1 MPTLDWTG
9 KQNAV
14 ELAKK
19 IPYRLLDFDSALSCG
34 EKNSG
39 NLIVQGDNLDALKS
53 LLPYY
58 RQSVK
63 CIYIDPP
70 YNTGSAF
77 EHYDDNLEHSTWLSM
92 MYPRLELLQQ
102 FLSDDGFFCCEIDDS
117 EGQYLKVLCDEIF
130 GRQNYLTTIYVQV
143 RYPNKTLKEDMNFH
157 KEIEQIH
164 VYRNS
169 PLATPKLN
177 TSDSGFEK
185 FVYEIE
191 ETEKPLTT
199 FKLGGKKVE
208 VFIKGQYKIRK
219 NIGSKYGLKE
229 IWATGTILDG
239 NSSGRFFRDFLMGRY
254 LDDGYG
260 ILYKVYG
267 IGDDMFDYRYFTGP
281 QRVGATKGKYYQGVP
296 KDNFESEKT
305 SRTLPIENFY
315 DFAAN
320 FGNCRHEGGVD
331 FRSGKKPEILIKII
345 LERFSN
351 EGDLV
356 MDSFLGSGTTAA
368 VAHKM
373 NRRYIGIEMGEQA
386 ISHIVPRLQ
395 NVIEGEQ
402 SGISKSVDWQGGGG
416 FDFYR
421 VGEKIFEDS
430 GRINP
435 AVKFEQLAAYIW
447 FKTTG
452 TPYTEQ
458 KNSPLLGV
466 HEGTAIYLLYNGILG
481 DKRPDG
487 GNVLTKKILALLPPH
502 DGDKIIF
509 GESCRIS
516 AENLK
521 LRGITFKQTPK
532 DILQ

>member
-1 MPTLDWTG
+1 LPTLDWTG

-19 IPYRLLDFDSALSCG
+19 IPYRLLDFDSVLSCD

-102 FLSDDGFFCCEIDDS
+102 FLSDDGAIFISINFRDEYHFLRII
-117 EGQYLKVLCDEIF
+117 CDEIF
-130 GRQNYLTTIYVQV
+130 GIKNYVGTLTWESVTQPTNSGKAKFGLQIKTEPILCYRNNSTENIFELEQSNTEKNYPHQGKFGKCRFEIIEKSDAGNFSRPTMKFKILGQYPREGKRWQIGEETARELEKNGRLEIIDGIVKKAIYPEDEEGKIS
-143 RYPNKTLKEDMNFH
+143 YLPFWSHLKAEEVGTAQSG
-157 KEIEQIH
+157 KEIL
-164 VYRNS
+164 NS
-169 PLATPKLN
+169 IMGEAIGFDTVKPPKL
-177 TSDSGFEK
+177 
-185 FVYEIE
+185 IE
-191 ETEKPLTT
+191 EL
-199 FKLGGKKVE
+199 
-208 VFIKGQYKIRK
+208 IKHLPKDAI
-219 NIGSKYGLKE
+219 
-229 IWATGTILDG
+229 ILDC
-239 NSSGRFFRDFLMGRY
+239 
-254 LDDGYG
+254 
-260 ILYKVYG
+260 
-267 IGDDMFDYRYFTGP
+267 
-281 QRVGATKGKYYQGVP
+281 
-296 KDNFESEKT
+296 
-305 SRTLPIENFY
+305 
-315 DFAAN
+315 FA
-320 FGNCRHEGGVD
+320 
-331 FRSGKKPEILIKII
+331 
-345 LERFSN
+345 
-351 EGDLV
+351 
-356 MDSFLGSGTTAA
+356 GSGTTAHA
-368 VAHKM
+368 VLNLNESDGGTRKFILIEEKDYCKTITAERV
-373 NRRYIGIEMGEQA
+373 RR
-386 ISHIVPRLQ
+386 V
-395 NVIEGEQ
+395 
-402 SGISKSVDWQGGGG
+402 GGN
-416 FDFYR
+416 FNFYR

-487 GNVLTKKILALLPPH
+487 GNVLTKKILALLPHH